1 LAATCHD
8 DYIAETNAT
17 QWLITLDTD
26 SYRQKIEKL
35 IPQYDVFLTCPGPM
49 LRSSGT
55 AVQLNLPCSYCN
67 TCTVNLF
74 SGPHFGDEHHNQKLC
89 AQYHYSRATSPTEIH
104 MYVLCTCMCV
114 CECVLTISQHKN
126 FHFNM
131 YIKKWNYFDL
141 PSPFNHPIQPISPKF
156 LPSST
161 TKALHTILLNICF
174 KLHDSSL
181 SAVPGQ

>member
-1 LAATCHD
+1 MGRGPQKDWPENKRTWCYDFVSKKSWKILHTALTWGQTIIMFPVRKQTVGCH
-8 DYIAETNAT
+8 TSW
-17 QWLITLDTD
+17 WLHSRNKCNTMVDNTGHD

-67 TCTVNLF
+67 TCTVNVF

-104 MYVLCTCMCV
+104 MYVLCMCTCV
-114 CECVLTISQHKN
+114 SV
-126 FHFNM
+126 F
-131 YIKKWNYFDL
+131 
-141 PSPFNHPIQPISPKF
+141 
-156 LPSST
+156 
-161 TKALHTILLNICF
+161 
-174 KLHDSSL
+174 
-181 SAVPGQ
+181 